1 MWIAEADRKGDPLD
15 FTSKEVKMETGSFTL
30 DVKVPKG
37 LGMERKTKSAAKLL
51 MSIKHHHGP
60 PPTHTP
66 GPLTG

>member
-15 FTSKEVKMETGSFTL
+15 FTSKEVKMGTGSFTL
-30 DVKVPKG
+30 DVKVRKG

-60 PPTHTP
+60 PPP